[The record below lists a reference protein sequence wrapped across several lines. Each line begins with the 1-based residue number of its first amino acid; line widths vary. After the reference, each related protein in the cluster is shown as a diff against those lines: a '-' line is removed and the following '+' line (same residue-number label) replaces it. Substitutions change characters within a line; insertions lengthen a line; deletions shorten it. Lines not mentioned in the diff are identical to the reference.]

1 MKVHVES
8 FKSHFL
14 SPKKQKNRQP
24 HFVWN
29 FLQSPIQA
37 CRFAHFKINAPIFCY
52 PFIFDFRNLRSGS
65 TKWQMNI
72 LSITTLVFRINFK
85 DTPCHISMEFYR
97 DFSRIFLEF
106 FLKPIYPTIVMEKFQ
121 IYGVK
126 ITGIKIH
133 CDSKIESVHFCSCPQ
148 ANLYP
153 SQKEIN
159 HFTRTAFSENLFFPQ
174 KKEGRIIDLK
184 KWPKLDLRG
193 YWSQVLINS
202 IIFAATF
209 TFLVSILLC
218 HNLNSSIL

>member
-24 HFVWN
+24 DFVWN

-37 CRFAHFKINAPIFCY
+37 CRFAYFKINAPIFCY

-85 DTPCHISMEFYR
+85 DTPCHISLEFYR
-97 DFSRIFLEF
+97 DFSRIFLGF

-126 ITGIKIH
+126 ITGRYIVI
-133 CDSKIESVHFCSCPQ
+133 
-148 ANLYP
+148 
-153 SQKEIN
+153 QKL
-159 HFTRTAFSENLFFPQ
+159 NLFIFVHAPKQ
-174 KKEGRIIDLK
+174 TSTPARKKLTISPEQRFLK
-184 KWPKLDLRG
+184 IYFSPRRKRG
-193 YWSQVLINS
+193 EL
-202 IIFAATF
+202 
-209 TFLVSILLC
+209 
-218 HNLNSSIL
+218 